1 MRSNKQC
8 QLQPDFNLWLTSAFL
23 TSLYQACVSY
33 NLRSKGDFLV
43 IMSLLAWLGS
53 ILYLV
58 FGLLRVKEIADT
70 YADVDHSGG
79 FLIAG
84 SVFYFLHACM
94 FLIIAHGKMSTK
106 DEPSPSVSSK
116 EEPSDELALLRTESN
131 PNVFKKKSEE
141 DKHPIEV

>member
-1 MRSNKQC
+1 
-8 QLQPDFNLWLTSAFL
+8 
-23 TSLYQACVSY
+23 
-33 NLRSKGDFLV
+33 
-43 IMSLLAWLGS
+43 MSLLAWLGS

-94 FLIIAHGKMSTK
+94 YIIVAYRKMSM
-106 DEPSPSVSSK
+106 EEEQSS
-116 EEPSDELALLRTESN
+116 SDKVAHEAALLRTESN
-131 PNVFKKKSEE
+131 PSVYSKKSEE
-141 DKHPIEV
+141 DEHPIEV

>member
-1 MRSNKQC
+1 M
-8 QLQPDFNLWLTSAFL
+8 WLTSAFL
-23 TSLYQACVSY
+23 TSLYQACVAY

-53 ILYLV
+53 ILFLV

-94 FLIIAHGKMSTK
+94 FLVIAHVKMSTRK
-106 DEPSPSVSSK
+106 EPSLSVSTK
-116 EEPSDELALLRTESN
+116 EEPSLSDETALLRTESN